1 MAGTALLGLGGRG
14 ELSQDCRRN
23 PPGVQT
29 RAGFLP
35 LTWGQSLSSTC
46 PQPQWVFICALG
58 VARSAAL
65 FPEDHGSC
73 SVVERDP
80 GKALFSTRSGRP
92 SSAPAAVRE
101 DAPSGLPPSPRSAS
115 GQPRGG
121 TWRRAHRWV
130 QMPLVS
136 VTSGGFILLCHPT
149 LHLRRS
155 LKLVAGFLSPLLPLG
170 APASFHAPTLVSKAH
185 ISSVRLQSGCWLT

>member
-1 MAGTALLGLGGRG
+1 MAGTVLLGLGR
-14 ELSQDCRRN
+14 ELSQDCHRN

-35 LTWGQSLSSTC
+35 LTWGQSLSSTR
-46 PQPQWVFICALG
+46 PQPRRVFTCALG
-58 VARSAAL
+58 VTRSAAL

-92 SSAPAAVRE
+92 SSTPATAITE
-101 DAPSGLPPSPRSAS
+101 DAPSGLPLSPRSAS

-130 QMPLVS
+130 QTPLVS
-136 VTSGGFILLCHPT
+136 VTSGGFIPLCYPT
-149 LHLRRS
+149 LSLRRP
-155 LKLVAGFLSPLLPLG
+155 LKLIAGFLSPPLPLG
-170 APASFHAPTLVSKAH
+170 APASFRALALASKAH
-185 ISSVRLQSGCWLT
+185 ISSVRLQPGCWLT